1 MSASL
6 ICRSATLE
14 DAHAISEIYNYYVDH
29 TIITFEEES
38 VSSKDIAQRLEQVF
52 ANSLPWLV
60 AEIDGRVIGY
70 AYAAPWRE
78 RSAYRHSVEVSV
90 YLEQKIALRGVG
102 SLLYSALFEALEASD
117 VHVALAGIALP
128 NDRSIALHEKFEM
141 KKVAHLSQ
149 VGRKFDQWID
159 VGYWQ
164 RIL

>member
-78 RSAYRHSVEVSV
+78 RSAYRHSVEVCV
-90 YLEQKIALRGVG
+90 YLEQKIALRVVA
-102 SLLYSALFEALEASD
+102 SLFYSALFEALEA
-117 VHVALAGIALP
+117 
-128 NDRSIALHEKFEM
+128 
-141 KKVAHLSQ
+141 
-149 VGRKFDQWID
+149 
-159 VGYWQ
+159 
-164 RIL
+164 

>member
-1 MSASL
+1 
-6 ICRSATLE
+6 
-14 DAHAISEIYNYYVDH
+14 
-29 TIITFEEES
+29 
-38 VSSKDIAQRLEQVF
+38 
-52 ANSLPWLV
+52 LPWLV